1 MSSLIK
7 TSGLTKIFNT
17 DGVET
22 RALFGIDLEVKRGE
36 FLAIMG
42 PSGSGKSTLLH
53 ILGFLDS
60 FTTGEFYFDGKSVG
74 GFMEDELAKL
84 RNNQIGFIF
93 QSFNLLAR
101 DSVFENVRLP
111 LLYSEIPENQ
121 WNEIVEK
128 SVESVG
134 LSHRRDYPTAK
145 LSGGEKQRVAIAR
158 ALVCNPQIIFAD
170 EPTGNLDSKSGQLVM
185 DIIQKLSTEDGR
197 TVILVTHETYTSQY
211 AERIITLKD
220 GRLESDR
227 RVEKRH
233 IVGVGFKK

>member
-1 MSSLIK
+1 MIETKNLSK
-7 TSGLTKIFNT
+7 TYET
-17 DGVET
+17 DGVKT
-22 RALFGIDLEVKRGE
+22 PVLRSIDLTIKKGE
-36 FLAIMG
+36 FLAVMG

-53 ILGFLDS
+53 ILGFLEG
-60 FTTGEFYFDGKSVG
+60 FTAGEFYFDGKSVG

-93 QSFNLLAR
+93 QSFNLLSR

-134 LSHRRDYPTAK
+134 LSHRIDYPTAK

-158 ALVCNPQIIFAD
+158 ALVCNPKIIFAD

-185 DIIQKLSTEDGR
+185 DIIQRLSTEDGR

-220 GRLESDR
+220 GRLESDKK
-227 RVEKRH
+227 VEKRH
-233 IVGVGFKK
+233 IAGVGFQK